1 MDPAPFDGRTLGAS
15 FRLLRDPLKEFVVLG
30 GMMVNMTDVYH
41 LLGVTKSFASWRHG
55 MKLVMRYAAD
65 RLRYPRGTRLLLGNA
80 LAGQLFKSVLDRNIP
95 VWVSTPARRL
105 VVTDGRV
112 TGVVV
117 QKEGVTLRSA
127 RAAALFWRRAGSQ
140 ATRSCARSSCRI
152 RPAPGRWH
160 PKVIPATA
168 FGWGKPPARRLGGT
182 MRSNAFFAPVSILK
196 KPDGQTVKYPRTWS
210 GTARSPA

>member
-1 MDPAPFDGRTLGAS
+1 MDPAAFDGRTLGAS
-15 FRLLRDPLKEFVVLG
+15 SRLLRDPLKEFVVLG
-30 GMMVNMTDVYH
+30 GMMVNMTDVHH

-117 QKEGVTLRSA
+117 QKGGRDFAIRARRGVVLATGGFPSDPKLREEFLPHPTGPWSMAPEGNTGDGLRLAQAAGARGSAGKCVERVLRSGFDFEEA
-127 RAAALFWRRAGSQ
+127 
-140 ATRSCARSSCRI
+140 
-152 RPAPGRWH
+152 
-160 PKVIPATA
+160 
-168 FGWGKPPARRLGGT
+168 
-182 MRSNAFFAPVSILK
+182 
-196 KPDGQTVKYPRTWS
+196 
-210 GTARSPA
+210 